1 MNDIIV
7 DGGFDVVKV
16 LYTNGMC
23 KHASQ
28 QLTRDDHAIEL
39 YCSYL
44 IT

>member
-1 MNDIIV
+1 MNDIII
-7 DGGFDVVKV
+7 DGRVDVVKV

-23 KHASQ
+23 KPASQ
-28 QLTRDDHAIEL
+28 QITRDDHAIEL